1 MNRKTVTRLVLAAVV
16 APALALG
23 APAVAMADTFFG
35 ASYSEAGPH
44 GAFEGSV
51 VSAAKNGSGDGKSG
65 SFYAKKFSQAG
76 PHGASQG
83 VVISAAG

>member
-1 MNRKTVTRLVLAAVV
+1 MNRKTVTRFVFAAVV

-51 VSAAKNGSGDGKSG
+51 IAVAKDGHGDDKSG

-83 VVISAAG
+83 AVISAAS